1 MFRFLLIALA
11 LCLPFQATAKDKS
24 PHQSLKAPEQAQP
37 WHAVGRLDLGNGFCT
52 GTLISQRLVLTAAHC
67 LYDER
72 AGKMRDPRDITFRAG
87 YRHGRAIETRK
98 ARRYRAYDDY
108 DNHARNTY
116 DTMAN
121 DVAIVELESPIRH
134 ATVIPF
140 QRMRKPA
147 LHLPVVVVSYGR
159 GRTEIPAMEDGC
171 KILKDR
177 GIVLQFSCDVTF
189 GSSGSPVFVMT
200 TSGPRIVSV
209 MSSIGERD
217 GQKVSFGVTLGPRY
231 DQIVTALTVSNP
243 APKFAGTKINSTRA
257 NTGFKRV
264 KTRSKL
270 PQIGD

>member
-1 MFRFLLIALA
+1 MLRIFLLSLA
-11 LCLPFQATAKDKS
+11 LCLPHHAAAKDKS
-24 PHQSLKAPEQAQP
+24 PHQALKAPEQAQP

-52 GTLISQRLVLTAAHC
+52 GTLISPKLVLTAAHC
-67 LYDER
+67 LYDDR
-72 AGKMRDPRDITFRAG
+72 AKKMRDPETIVFRAG

-116 DTMAN
+116 QTMAN
-121 DVAIVELESPIRH
+121 DVAIVELERPIRH

-159 GRTEIPAMEDGC
+159 GRSEIPAMEDGC
-171 KILKDR
+171 KIMKDR
-177 GIVLQFSCDVTF
+177 GIVLQFTCDVTF

-209 MSSIGERD
+209 MSSIGEID
-217 GQKVSFGVTLGPRY
+217 GKKVSFGVTLGPRY
-231 DQIVTALTVSNP
+231 EQIANALTVSNP
-243 APKFAGTKINSTRA
+243 KPKFAGVPIKKARQS
-257 NTGFKRV
+257 TGFKRI
-264 KTRSKL
+264 KTSRL
-270 PQIGD
+270 PQIKP